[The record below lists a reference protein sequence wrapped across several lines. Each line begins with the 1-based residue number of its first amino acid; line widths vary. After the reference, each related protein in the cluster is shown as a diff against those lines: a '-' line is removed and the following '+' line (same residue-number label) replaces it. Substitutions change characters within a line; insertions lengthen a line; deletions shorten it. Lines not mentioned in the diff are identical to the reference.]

1 LKALDDAA
9 GTQPAAAAEGRIARG
24 SRFLAAAFLG
34 LQVLA
39 LAAFG
44 FLIPPDSPFFPR
56 CAFYALTKLYC
67 PGCGTGRGILR
78 ILHGDILGG
87 IRQNWLLLIGIP
99 VLALADLN
107 ALLALFGK
115 KKLFD
120 LDTIKHGATILAAL
134 IIFYWIARNIP
145 FFPFTLLAPQATAIA
160 R

>member
-1 LKALDDAA
+1 LKESNDAA
-9 GTQPAAAAEGRIARG
+9 GGSPPAAAKGTTGRDPKLRAV
-24 SRFLAAAFLG
+24 AVLG
-34 LQVLA
+34 LQAFA

-56 CAFYALTKLYC
+56 CAFYALTTLYC

-99 VLALADLN
+99 VLILADLN

-120 LDTIKHGATILAAL
+120 IDTIKHGAIIFSAL

-145 FFPFTLLAPQATAIA
+145 FFPFTLLAPQATA
-160 R
+160 